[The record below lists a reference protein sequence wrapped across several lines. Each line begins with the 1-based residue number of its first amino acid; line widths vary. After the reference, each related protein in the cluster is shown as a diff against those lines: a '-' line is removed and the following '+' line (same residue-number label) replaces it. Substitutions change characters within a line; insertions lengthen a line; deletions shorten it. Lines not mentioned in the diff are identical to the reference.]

1 MDGGVWQRR
10 RTTYEN
16 TILCA
21 ASALLD
27 SFVCETLSEETP
39 RLEN

>member
-1 MDGGVWQRR
+1 MDGDVWQRR

-16 TILCA
+16 TILRA
-21 ASALLD
+21 DAALLG
-27 SFVCETLSEETP
+27 SFVCETASEETP